1 MAVSNLRL
9 GGITSGFDTE
19 AMVTQLLSS
28 YQTRIDKQS
37 QKITKLSWQQSAY
50 QDITKKITEFKNT
63 YFDVL
68 KRDTYLMSP
77 STFNKF
83 KADVT
88 ATSNADAAGLTV
100 STTSNSSSGSYKIKL
115 NQAAKASTAQG
126 NSITSGNFKLDL
138 DKALSSASG
147 EVKTNDDGS
156 KTWTMNFALDV
167 QVGGIRK
174 TISFSADALLGADGN
189 VADKD
194 AAKSSIIDSL
204 NQKLQESFGYSG
216 KTSGATGATDANGK
230 EWFLQV
236 KLGSDGKAEFQVG
249 GNASV
254 SVAENKGNF
263 GLAQPKEKVAIS
275 TGSVVTGV
283 NALQVEIGGKN
294 VSVAFN
300 GVSSTYYDS
309 KGQTGNEAIL
319 AEYKELKTAA
329 YRKSYNLADNEI
341 VSDEQLEKF
350 TYSNEQAAKDKNAAS
365 IKEALKG
372 VAGYTFNFDGTYVT
386 AADSNGNS
394 VDFSMTSV
402 EGGTLGL
409 TKASASNKINSG
421 STLSDLGFK
430 PEADGT
436 YKLNINGTEI
446 SLDKN
451 STISSMMSAVNKSA
465 AGVTM
470 TYSSL
475 TNSFTLESKEFG
487 VSAVNKSA
495 AGVTMTYS
503 SLTNSFTLESKEFG
517 GAGKVEVGDTS
528 LGRSLGLV
536 DDNGTVGASEGQNA
550 IFEINGQEVYL
561 NDNTY
566 TLDGNTF
573 TFNDNMTIG
582 ETYTVNI
589 AKDSTTVKDALKKF
603 VESYNKLIDDVY
615 GYIGKSPAKDDDG
628 NTYEPLTNAE
638 KDEMSEDEITKWEEK
653 AKQGVLYNDST
664 VSTVMSQMRSALYT
678 SVTLDDGSKFGI
690 YNLGIKTSSEWSE
703 HGKLQIDENAFDK
716 AFENNEDAIIKLFT
730 DSDTGMMKKLNSVID
745 GAVKSSGAANTRG
758 TLVRKAGKA
767 DSSVTTDSTIYK
779 EMVKM
784 QDRLKE
790 LQDRYDTKEEY
801 WWKVF
806 TNMETAMADLNS
818 QTSYI
823 SSYLG
828 TGTSSYQ

>member
-88 ATSNADAAGLTV
+88 ATSNADASGLTV

-156 KTWTMNFALDV
+156 ETWTMNFALDV

-283 NALQVEIGGKN
+283 NAFQVEIGGKN

-309 KGQTGNEAIL
+309 KSQTGNEAIL

-350 TYSNEQAAKDKNAAS
+350 NYSNEQAAKDKNAAS

-409 TKASASNKINSG
+409 TKASASNKISSG

-446 SLDKN
+446 SLDKK
-451 STISSMMSAVNKSA
+451 STISSMM
-465 AGVTM
+465 
-470 TYSSL
+470 
-475 TNSFTLESKEFG
+475 
-487 VSAVNKSA
+487 SAVNKSA

-703 HGKLQIDENAFDK
+703 HGKLQIDEDAFDK

>member
-88 ATSNADAAGLTV
+88 ATSNADASGLTV

-194 AAKSSIIDSL
+194 AARSSIIDSL

-283 NALQVEIGGKN
+283 NAFQVEIGGKN

-372 VAGYTFNFDGTYVT
+372 VAGYTFNFDGTYIT

-409 TKASASNKINSG
+409 TKASASNKISSG

-446 SLDKN
+446 SLDKK
-451 STISSMMSAVNKSA
+451 STISSMM
-465 AGVTM
+465 
-470 TYSSL
+470 
-475 TNSFTLESKEFG
+475 
-487 VSAVNKSA
+487 SAVNKSA

-703 HGKLQIDENAFDK
+703 HGKLQIDEDAFDK

>member
-156 KTWTMNFALDV
+156 ETWTMNFALDV

-283 NALQVEIGGKN
+283 NAFQVEIGGKN

-446 SLDKN
+446 SLDKK
-451 STISSMMSAVNKSA
+451 STISSMM
-465 AGVTM
+465 
-470 TYSSL
+470 
-475 TNSFTLESKEFG
+475 
-487 VSAVNKSA
+487 SAVNKSA

>member
-1 MAVSNLRL
+1 MAVSNIRL

-19 AMVTQLLSS
+19 SMVTQLLSS
-28 YQTRIDKQS
+28 YQTRIDKQNK
-37 QKITKLSWQQSAY
+37 KITKLSWQQSAY

-63 YFDVL
+63 YFDIL
-68 KRDTYLMSP
+68 KRDTYLMSA

-88 ATSNADAAGLTV
+88 SSSAADAAGLTV
-100 STTSNSSSGSYKIKL
+100 STSSNSTAGSYKVKL
-115 NQAAKASTAQG
+115 TQAAKAASAKG
-126 NSITSGNFKLDL
+126 SSVTSGNFSLDL
-138 DKALSSASG
+138 DKALNSATG
-147 EVKTNDDGS
+147 EVKTNADGS
-156 KTWTMNFALDV
+156 KTRSMNFALDI
-167 QVGGIRK
+167 QVGGAKK
-174 TISFSADALLGADGN
+174 TISFTADAVLGADGN
-189 VADKD
+189 IADKD

-204 NQKLQESFGYSG
+204 NAKLQESFGYSG
-216 KTSGATGATDANGK
+216 KTTGATGATDANGK
-230 EWFLQV
+230 EWFLQA
-236 KLGSDGKAEFQVG
+236 KMGADGKVEFQVG
-249 GNASV
+249 GNSSV
-254 SVAENKGNF
+254 TVTENKGNF
-263 GLAQPKEKVAIS
+263 GLAQPREKTAIS
-275 TGSVVTGV
+275 TGSVVTGM
-283 NALQVEIGGKN
+283 NIFQVDIGGKT
-294 VSVAFN
+294 VSAAFN

-309 KGQTGNEAIL
+309 KDQAGNEAVL
-319 AEYKELKTAA
+319 AEFKNLKTAA
-329 YRKSYNLADNEI
+329 YRKSYNLTDGA
-341 VSDEQLEKF
+341 VVTDEQLEKF
-350 TYSNEQAAKDKNAAS
+350 TYTSAQAAKDRNAAS
-365 IKEALKG
+365 IQEALKLN
-372 VAGYTFNFDGTYVT
+372 VNDYTFSFDGTYLT
-386 AADSNGNS
+386 AADSNGNA

-409 TKASASNKINSG
+409 AKASASNKFNTS
-421 STLSDLGFK
+421 SRLSDLGFTA
-430 PEADGT
+430 EADGT

-446 SLDKN
+446 SLDKE
-451 STISSMMSAVNKSA
+451 STITSMISAVNKSA

-487 VSAVNKSA
+487 S
-495 AGVTMTYS
+495 
-503 SLTNSFTLESKEFG
+503 
-517 GAGKVEVGDTS
+517 AGKIEVGDTA

-536 DDNGTVGASEGQNA
+536 DDNGTVGAAEGQNA
-550 IFEINGQEVYL
+550 IFEINGQEIYL

-582 ETYTVNI
+582 ETYNVNI
-589 AKDSTTVKDALKKF
+589 TKDSTTVKEALKKF

-615 GYIGKSPAKDDDG
+615 GYIGKSPATDDDG
-628 NTYEPLTNAE
+628 NKYEPLTSAE
-638 KDEMSEDEITKWEEK
+638 KEEMSEDEITKWEEK

-690 YNLGIKTSSEWSE
+690 YNLGIKTSSEWSQ
-703 HGKLQIDENAFDK
+703 HGKLEIDEDAFDK
-716 AFENNEDAIIKLFT
+716 AFEKNEDAIIKLFT
-730 DSDTGMMKKLNSVID
+730 DSDSGMMKKLNSVID
-745 GAVKSSGAANTRG
+745 NAVKSSGAANTRG

-767 DSSVTTDSTIYK
+767 NSSVTTDSTIYK

-790 LQDRYDTKEEY
+790 LQDRYDSKEEY

-806 TNMETAMADLNS
+806 TNMETAMTDLNS

-828 TGTSSYQ
+828 TGSTNYQ

>member
-88 ATSNADAAGLTV
+88 ATSNADASGLTV

-283 NALQVEIGGKN
+283 NAFQVEIGGKN

-329 YRKSYNLADNEI
+329 YRKSYNLAENEI
-341 VSDEQLEKF
+341 VSDKQLEKF

-409 TKASASNKINSG
+409 TKASASNKISSG

-446 SLDKN
+446 SLDKK

-487 VSAVNKSA
+487 
-495 AGVTMTYS
+495 GT
-503 SLTNSFTLESKEFG
+503 
-517 GAGKVEVGDTS
+517 GKVEVGDTS

>member
-9 GGITSGFDTE
+9 GGITSGFNTE

-350 TYSNEQAAKDKNAAS
+350 NYSNEQAAKDKNAAS

-409 TKASASNKINSG
+409 TKASASNKISSG

-446 SLDKN
+446 SLDKK
-451 STISSMMSAVNKSA
+451 STISSMM
-465 AGVTM
+465 
-470 TYSSL
+470 
-475 TNSFTLESKEFG
+475 
-487 VSAVNKSA
+487 SAVNKSA

-638 KDEMSEDEITKWEEK
+638 KEEMSEDEITKWEEK

>member
-283 NALQVEIGGKN
+283 NAFQVEIGGKN

-350 TYSNEQAAKDKNAAS
+350 NYSNEQAAKDKNAAS

-446 SLDKN
+446 SLDKK

-487 VSAVNKSA
+487 
-495 AGVTMTYS
+495 GT
-503 SLTNSFTLESKEFG
+503 
-517 GAGKVEVGDTS
+517 GKVEVGDTS

-703 HGKLQIDENAFDK
+703 HGKLQIDEDAFDK

>member
-88 ATSNADAAGLTV
+88 ATSNADTAGLTV

-138 DKALSSASG
+138 DKALSSTSG

-283 NALQVEIGGKN
+283 NAFQVEIGGKN

-350 TYSNEQAAKDKNAAS
+350 NYSNEQAAKDKNAAS

-409 TKASASNKINSG
+409 TKASASNKISSG

-446 SLDKN
+446 SLDKK

-475 TNSFTLESKEFG
+475 TNSFTLESKE
-487 VSAVNKSA
+487 
-495 AGVTMTYS
+495 
-503 SLTNSFTLESKEFG
+503 LG

-628 NTYEPLTNAE
+628 NTYEPLTDAE
-638 KDEMSEDEITKWEEK
+638 KEEMSEDEITKWEEK

-678 SVTLDDGSKFGI
+678 NVTLDDGSKFGI

-703 HGKLQIDENAFDK
+703 HGKLQIDEDAFDK

>member
-88 ATSNADAAGLTV
+88 ATSNADTAGLTV

-174 TISFSADALLGADGN
+174 MISFSADALLGADGN

-283 NALQVEIGGKN
+283 NAFQVEIGGKN

-350 TYSNEQAAKDKNAAS
+350 NYSNEQAAKDKNAAS

-446 SLDKN
+446 SLDKK
-451 STISSMMSAVNKSA
+451 STISSMM
-465 AGVTM
+465 
-470 TYSSL
+470 
-475 TNSFTLESKEFG
+475 
-487 VSAVNKSA
+487 SAVNKSA

>member
-156 KTWTMNFALDV
+156 ETWTMNFALDV

-283 NALQVEIGGKN
+283 NAFQVEIGGKN

-309 KGQTGNEAIL
+309 KSQTGNEAIL

-350 TYSNEQAAKDKNAAS
+350 NYSNEQAAKDKNAAS

-446 SLDKN
+446 SLDKK
-451 STISSMMSAVNKSA
+451 STISSMM
-465 AGVTM
+465 
-470 TYSSL
+470 
-475 TNSFTLESKEFG
+475 
-487 VSAVNKSA
+487 SAVNKSA

-638 KDEMSEDEITKWEEK
+638 KDEMSEAEITKWEEK

-690 YNLGIKTSSEWSE
+690 YNLGIKTSSECSE

>member
-446 SLDKN
+446 SLDKK

-487 VSAVNKSA
+487 
-495 AGVTMTYS
+495 GT
-503 SLTNSFTLESKEFG
+503 
-517 GAGKVEVGDTS
+517 GKVEVGDTS

-745 GAVKSSGAANTRG
+745 GAVKSRGAANTRG

>member
-88 ATSNADAAGLTV
+88 ATSNADTAGLTV

-230 EWFLQV
+230 EWFLQA

-283 NALQVEIGGKN
+283 NAFQVEIGGKN

-319 AEYKELKTAA
+319 AEYKGLKTAA
-329 YRKSYNLADNEI
+329 YRKSYNLAENEI

-350 TYSNEQAAKDKNAAS
+350 NYSNEQAAKDKNAAS

-446 SLDKN
+446 SLDKK

-487 VSAVNKSA
+487 
-495 AGVTMTYS
+495 GT
-503 SLTNSFTLESKEFG
+503 
-517 GAGKVEVGDTS
+517 GKVEVGDTS

>member
-88 ATSNADAAGLTV
+88 ATSNADASGLTV

-446 SLDKN
+446 SLDKK
-451 STISSMMSAVNKSA
+451 STISSMM
-465 AGVTM
+465 
-470 TYSSL
+470 
-475 TNSFTLESKEFG
+475 
-487 VSAVNKSA
+487 SAVNKSA

-638 KDEMSEDEITKWEEK
+638 KEEMSEDEITKWEEK

-678 SVTLDDGSKFGI
+678 NVTLDDGSKFGI

>member
-19 AMVTQLLSS
+19 AMVTHLLSS

-88 ATSNADAAGLTV
+88 ATSNADASGLTV

-283 NALQVEIGGKN
+283 NAFQVEIGGKN

-446 SLDKN
+446 SLDKK

-487 VSAVNKSA
+487 
-495 AGVTMTYS
+495 GT
-503 SLTNSFTLESKEFG
+503 
-517 GAGKVEVGDTS
+517 GKVEVGDTS

>member
-156 KTWTMNFALDV
+156 ETWTMNFALDV

-236 KLGSDGKAEFQVG
+236 QLGSDGKAEFQVG

-283 NALQVEIGGKN
+283 NAFQVEIGGKN
-294 VSVAFN
+294 ESVAFN

-350 TYSNEQAAKDKNAAS
+350 TYTNEQAAKDKNAAS

-421 STLSDLGFK
+421 STLSNLGFK

-451 STISSMMSAVNKSA
+451 ATISSMM
-465 AGVTM
+465 
-470 TYSSL
+470 
-475 TNSFTLESKEFG
+475 
-487 VSAVNKSA
+487 SAVNKSA

-589 AKDSTTVKDALKKF
+589 KKDSTTVKDALKKF

-628 NTYEPLTNAE
+628 NTYEPLTDAE
-638 KDEMSEDEITKWEEK
+638 KKEMSEDEITKWEEK

-745 GAVKSSGAANTRG
+745 GAVKSSGAVNTRG

-806 TNMETAMADLNS
+806 TNMETAMSDLNS

>member
-88 ATSNADAAGLTV
+88 ATSNADTAGLTV

-230 EWFLQV
+230 EWFLQA

-283 NALQVEIGGKN
+283 NAFQVEIGGKN

-319 AEYKELKTAA
+319 AEYKGLKTAA
-329 YRKSYNLADNEI
+329 YRKSYNLAENEI

-350 TYSNEQAAKDKNAAS
+350 NYSNDQAAKDKNAAS

-409 TKASASNKINSG
+409 TKASASNKISSG

-446 SLDKN
+446 SLDKK

-475 TNSFTLESKEFG
+475 TNSFTLESKE
-487 VSAVNKSA
+487 
-495 AGVTMTYS
+495 
-503 SLTNSFTLESKEFG
+503 LG

-550 IFEINGQEVYL
+550 IFEINGKEVYL

-628 NTYEPLTNAE
+628 NTYEPLTDAE
-638 KDEMSEDEITKWEEK
+638 KEEMSEDEITKWEEK

>member
-88 ATSNADAAGLTV
+88 ATSNADASGLTV

-216 KTSGATGATDANGK
+216 KTSGATDATDANGK

-283 NALQVEIGGKN
+283 NAFQVEIGGKN

-350 TYSNEQAAKDKNAAS
+350 NYSNEQAAKDKNAAS

-409 TKASASNKINSG
+409 TKASASNKISSG

-446 SLDKN
+446 SLDKK

-475 TNSFTLESKEFG
+475 TNSFTLESKE
-487 VSAVNKSA
+487 
-495 AGVTMTYS
+495 
-503 SLTNSFTLESKEFG
+503 LG

-638 KDEMSEDEITKWEEK
+638 KEEMSEDEITKWEEK

-664 VSTVMSQMRSALYT
+664 VSTIMSQMRSALYT
-678 SVTLDDGSKFGI
+678 NVTLDDGSKFGI

-745 GAVKSSGAANTRG
+745 GAVKSRGAANTRG

-790 LQDRYDTKEEY
+790 LQDRYNTKEEY

>member
-88 ATSNADAAGLTV
+88 ATSNADASGLTV

-446 SLDKN
+446 SLDKK
-451 STISSMMSAVNKSA
+451 STISSMM
-465 AGVTM
+465 
-470 TYSSL
+470 
-475 TNSFTLESKEFG
+475 
-487 VSAVNKSA
+487 SAVNKSA

-745 GAVKSSGAANTRG
+745 GAVKSRGAANTRG

>member
-230 EWFLQV
+230 EWFLQA

-309 KGQTGNEAIL
+309 KSQTGNEAIL

-329 YRKSYNLADNEI
+329 YRKSYNLAENEI
-341 VSDEQLEKF
+341 VSDKQLEKF

-409 TKASASNKINSG
+409 TKASASNKISSG

-446 SLDKN
+446 SLDKK
-451 STISSMMSAVNKSA
+451 STISSMM
-465 AGVTM
+465 
-470 TYSSL
+470 
-475 TNSFTLESKEFG
+475 
-487 VSAVNKSA
+487 SAVNKSA

-745 GAVKSSGAANTRG
+745 GAVKSSGAVNTRG

>member
-446 SLDKN
+446 SLDKK
-451 STISSMMSAVNKSA
+451 STISSMM
-465 AGVTM
+465 
-470 TYSSL
+470 
-475 TNSFTLESKEFG
+475 
-487 VSAVNKSA
+487 SAVNKSA

-703 HGKLQIDENAFDK
+703 HGKLQIDEDAFDK

>member
-156 KTWTMNFALDV
+156 ETWTMNFALDV

-283 NALQVEIGGKN
+283 NAFQVEIGGKN

-309 KGQTGNEAIL
+309 KSQTGNEAIL

-350 TYSNEQAAKDKNAAS
+350 NYSNEQAAKDKNAAS

-446 SLDKN
+446 SLDKK
-451 STISSMMSAVNKSA
+451 STISSMM
-465 AGVTM
+465 
-470 TYSSL
+470 
-475 TNSFTLESKEFG
+475 
-487 VSAVNKSA
+487 SAVNKSA

-603 VESYNKLIDDVY
+603 VESYNKIIDDVY

>member
-88 ATSNADAAGLTV
+88 ATSNADASGLTV

-236 KLGSDGKAEFQVG
+236 QLGSDGKAEFQVG

-350 TYSNEQAAKDKNAAS
+350 NYSNEQAAKDKNAAS

-409 TKASASNKINSG
+409 TKASASNKISSG

-446 SLDKN
+446 SLDKK
-451 STISSMMSAVNKSA
+451 STISSMM
-465 AGVTM
+465 
-470 TYSSL
+470 
-475 TNSFTLESKEFG
+475 
-487 VSAVNKSA
+487 SAVNKSA

-628 NTYEPLTNAE
+628 NTYEPLTDAE
-638 KDEMSEDEITKWEEK
+638 KEEMSEDEITKWEEK

-745 GAVKSSGAANTRG
+745 GAVKSRGAANTRG

>member
-230 EWFLQV
+230 EWFLQA

-283 NALQVEIGGKN
+283 NAFQVEIGGKN

-319 AEYKELKTAA
+319 AEYKGLKTAA
-329 YRKSYNLADNEI
+329 YRKSYNLAENEI

-350 TYSNEQAAKDKNAAS
+350 NYSNEQAAKDKNAAS

-409 TKASASNKINSG
+409 TKASASNKISSG

-446 SLDKN
+446 SLDKK

-475 TNSFTLESKEFG
+475 TNSFTLESKE
-487 VSAVNKSA
+487 
-495 AGVTMTYS
+495 
-503 SLTNSFTLESKEFG
+503 LG

-550 IFEINGQEVYL
+550 IFEINGKEVYL

-638 KDEMSEDEITKWEEK
+638 KEEMSEDEITKWEEK

-664 VSTVMSQMRSALYT
+664 VSTIMSQMRSALYT
-678 SVTLDDGSKFGI
+678 NVTLDDGSKFGI

-745 GAVKSSGAANTRG
+745 GAVKSSGAVNTRG

>member
-19 AMVTQLLSS
+19 AMVTQLLFS

-156 KTWTMNFALDV
+156 ETWTMNFALDV

-236 KLGSDGKAEFQVG
+236 QLGSDGKAEFQVG

-283 NALQVEIGGKN
+283 NAFQVEIGGKN
-294 VSVAFN
+294 ESVAFN

-329 YRKSYNLADNEI
+329 YRKSYNLADTEI

-350 TYSNEQAAKDKNAAS
+350 TYTNEQAAKDKNAAS

-421 STLSDLGFK
+421 STLSNLGFK

-451 STISSMMSAVNKSA
+451 STISSMM
-465 AGVTM
+465 
-470 TYSSL
+470 
-475 TNSFTLESKEFG
+475 
-487 VSAVNKSA
+487 SAVNKSA

-550 IFEINGQEVYL
+550 IFEINGQDVYL

-628 NTYEPLTNAE
+628 NTYEPLTDAE
-638 KDEMSEDEITKWEEK
+638 KEEMSEDEITKWEEK

-664 VSTVMSQMRSALYT
+664 VSTIMSQMRSALYT
-678 SVTLDDGSKFGI
+678 NVTLDDGSKFGI

-703 HGKLQIDENAFDK
+703 HGKLQIDEDAFDK

-745 GAVKSSGAANTRG
+745 GAVKSSGAVNTRG

-790 LQDRYDTKEEY
+790 LQNRYNDKEEY

-806 TNMETAMADLNS
+806 TNMETAMSDLNS

>member
-88 ATSNADAAGLTV
+88 ATSNADTAGLTV

-283 NALQVEIGGKN
+283 NAFQVEIGGKN

-350 TYSNEQAAKDKNAAS
+350 NYSNEQAAKDKNAAS

-446 SLDKN
+446 SLDKK
-451 STISSMMSAVNKSA
+451 STISSMM
-465 AGVTM
+465 
-470 TYSSL
+470 
-475 TNSFTLESKEFG
+475 
-487 VSAVNKSA
+487 SAVNKSA

-638 KDEMSEDEITKWEEK
+638 KEEMSEDEITKWEEK

-664 VSTVMSQMRSALYT
+664 VSTIMSQMRSALYT
-678 SVTLDDGSKFGI
+678 NVTLDDGSKFGI

>member
-230 EWFLQV
+230 EWFLQA

-283 NALQVEIGGKN
+283 NAFQVEIGGKN

-319 AEYKELKTAA
+319 AEYKGLKTAA

-372 VAGYTFNFDGTYVT
+372 VAGYTFNFDGTYIT

-446 SLDKN
+446 SLDKK
-451 STISSMMSAVNKSA
+451 STISSMM
-465 AGVTM
+465 
-470 TYSSL
+470 
-475 TNSFTLESKEFG
+475 
-487 VSAVNKSA
+487 SAVNKSA

>member
-446 SLDKN
+446 SLDKK
-451 STISSMMSAVNKSA
+451 STISSMM
-465 AGVTM
+465 
-470 TYSSL
+470 
-475 TNSFTLESKEFG
+475 
-487 VSAVNKSA
+487 SAVNKSA

-628 NTYEPLTNAE
+628 NTYEPLTDAE
-638 KDEMSEDEITKWEEK
+638 KEEMSEDEITKWEEK

-790 LQDRYDTKEEY
+790 LQDRYNTKEEY

>member
-156 KTWTMNFALDV
+156 ETWTMNFALDV

-283 NALQVEIGGKN
+283 NAFQVEIGGKN

-350 TYSNEQAAKDKNAAS
+350 NYSNEQAAKDKNAAS

-409 TKASASNKINSG
+409 TKASASNKISSG

-446 SLDKN
+446 SLDKK

-475 TNSFTLESKEFG
+475 
-487 VSAVNKSA
+487 A
-495 AGVTMTYS
+495 
-503 SLTNSFTLESKEFG
+503 NSFTLESKEFG

>member
-283 NALQVEIGGKN
+283 NAFQVEIGGKN

-319 AEYKELKTAA
+319 AEYKGLKTAA

-350 TYSNEQAAKDKNAAS
+350 NYSNEQAAKDKNAAS

-409 TKASASNKINSG
+409 TKASASNKISSG

-446 SLDKN
+446 SLDKK
-451 STISSMMSAVNKSA
+451 STISSMM
-465 AGVTM
+465 
-470 TYSSL
+470 
-475 TNSFTLESKEFG
+475 
-487 VSAVNKSA
+487 SAVNKSA

-638 KDEMSEDEITKWEEK
+638 KEEMSEDEITKWEEK

-664 VSTVMSQMRSALYT
+664 VSTIMSQMRSALYT
-678 SVTLDDGSKFGI
+678 NVTLDDGSKFGI

-767 DSSVTTDSTIYK
+767 DSYVTTDSTIYK

-790 LQDRYDTKEEY
+790 LQDRYNTKEEY

>member
-88 ATSNADAAGLTV
+88 ATSNADTAGLTV

-230 EWFLQV
+230 EWFLQA

-283 NALQVEIGGKN
+283 NAFQVEIGGKN

-319 AEYKELKTAA
+319 AEYKGLKTAA
-329 YRKSYNLADNEI
+329 YRKSYNLAENEI

-350 TYSNEQAAKDKNAAS
+350 NYSNEQAAKDKNAAS

-409 TKASASNKINSG
+409 TKASASNKISSG

-446 SLDKN
+446 SLDKK
-451 STISSMMSAVNKSA
+451 STISSMM
-465 AGVTM
+465 
-470 TYSSL
+470 
-475 TNSFTLESKEFG
+475 
-487 VSAVNKSA
+487 SAVNKSA

-550 IFEINGQEVYL
+550 IFEINGKEVYL

-628 NTYEPLTNAE
+628 NTYEPLTDAE
-638 KDEMSEDEITKWEEK
+638 KEEMSEDEITKWEEK

>member
-283 NALQVEIGGKN
+283 NAFQVEIGGKN

-309 KGQTGNEAIL
+309 KSQTGNEAIL

-329 YRKSYNLADNEI
+329 YRKSYNLAENEI
-341 VSDEQLEKF
+341 VSDKQLEKF

-446 SLDKN
+446 SLDKK
-451 STISSMMSAVNKSA
+451 STISSMM
-465 AGVTM
+465 
-470 TYSSL
+470 
-475 TNSFTLESKEFG
+475 
-487 VSAVNKSA
+487 SAVNKSA

-628 NTYEPLTNAE
+628 NTYEPLTDAE
-638 KDEMSEDEITKWEEK
+638 KEEMSEDEITKWEEK

>member
-156 KTWTMNFALDV
+156 ETWTMKFALDV

-283 NALQVEIGGKN
+283 NAFQVEIGGKN

-309 KGQTGNEAIL
+309 KSQTGNEAIL

-350 TYSNEQAAKDKNAAS
+350 NYSNEQAAKDKNAAS

-446 SLDKN
+446 SLDKK
-451 STISSMMSAVNKSA
+451 STISSMM
-465 AGVTM
+465 
-470 TYSSL
+470 
-475 TNSFTLESKEFG
+475 
-487 VSAVNKSA
+487 SAVNKSA

>member
-138 DKALSSASG
+138 DKALSSTSG

-275 TGSVVTGV
+275 TGSVVTGA
-283 NALQVEIGGKN
+283 NAFQVGIGGKN

-372 VAGYTFNFDGTYVT
+372 VAGYTFNFDGTYIT

-409 TKASASNKINSG
+409 TKASASNKISSG

-446 SLDKN
+446 SLDKK
-451 STISSMMSAVNKSA
+451 STISSMM
-465 AGVTM
+465 
-470 TYSSL
+470 
-475 TNSFTLESKEFG
+475 
-487 VSAVNKSA
+487 SAVNKSA

-703 HGKLQIDENAFDK
+703 HGKLQIDEDAFDK

>member
-88 ATSNADAAGLTV
+88 ATSNADTAGLTV

-156 KTWTMNFALDV
+156 ETWTMNFALDV

-283 NALQVEIGGKN
+283 NAFQVEIGGKN

-309 KGQTGNEAIL
+309 KSQTGNEAIL

-350 TYSNEQAAKDKNAAS
+350 NYSNEQAAKDKNAAS

-446 SLDKN
+446 SLDKK
-451 STISSMMSAVNKSA
+451 STISSMM
-465 AGVTM
+465 
-470 TYSSL
+470 
-475 TNSFTLESKEFG
+475 
-487 VSAVNKSA
+487 SAVNKSA

-678 SVTLDDGSKFGI
+678 SVTLDDGSKFGL

>member
-283 NALQVEIGGKN
+283 NAFQVEIGGKN

-309 KGQTGNEAIL
+309 KSQTGNEAIL

-350 TYSNEQAAKDKNAAS
+350 NYSNEQAAKDKNAAS

-446 SLDKN
+446 SLDKK
-451 STISSMMSAVNKSA
+451 STISSMM
-465 AGVTM
+465 
-470 TYSSL
+470 
-475 TNSFTLESKEFG
+475 
-487 VSAVNKSA
+487 SAVNKSA

-638 KDEMSEDEITKWEEK
+638 KEEMSEDEITKWEEK

-678 SVTLDDGSKFGI
+678 NVTLDDGSKFGI

-790 LQDRYDTKEEY
+790 LQDRYNTKEEY

>member
-88 ATSNADAAGLTV
+88 ATSNADTAGLTV

-446 SLDKN
+446 SLDKK

-487 VSAVNKSA
+487 
-495 AGVTMTYS
+495 GT
-503 SLTNSFTLESKEFG
+503 
-517 GAGKVEVGDTS
+517 GKVEVGDTS